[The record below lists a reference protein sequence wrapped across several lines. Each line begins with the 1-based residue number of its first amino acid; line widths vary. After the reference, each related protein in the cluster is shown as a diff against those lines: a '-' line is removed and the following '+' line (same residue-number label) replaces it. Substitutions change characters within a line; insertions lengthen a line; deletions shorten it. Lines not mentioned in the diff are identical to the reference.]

1 MLVEHGARRSP
12 DARRGAAP
20 RGASTRKPRWPS
32 IREYA
37 QLIGFSAEEA
47 LQIINAAPKLY

>member
-1 MLVEHGARRSP
+1 MRRAEEYS
-12 DARRGAAP
+12 
-20 RGASTRKPRWPS
+20 KPRWPS

-47 LQIINAAPKLY
+47 LQIINSSPKLF